1 MAAIARRA
9 FASNHHFE
17 RDIVTLAPWLFSATL
32 LVTGFPVLAQ
42 EGAVALTMD
51 AVNAARLESLVPPP
65 LPQPSQEPEAADLA
79 KADRPDPGMVR
90 LQILLDQ
97 AGASPGVIDGFDGEN
112 VRKAVAALETLH
124 GLEADGE
131 LDPDIIRIL
140 ETGEPVLLPY
150 TISPEDEAAVV
161 GPVPEDYA
169 ELAGYD
175 HLGFATIEEG
185 LAEKFHMDID
195 LLKALNPGST
205 FATGEQVIVAQLAEP
220 LQGEVARIE
229 ADKRLGQLRAYDKNN
244 KLVVAYPATVGS
256 DDNPSPAGI
265 HTVTAIAPEPTY
277 TYNPE
282 INFQQGNNDE
292 VLELAAGPN
301 NPVGTVWI
309 DLSEPT
315 YGIHGTPEPS
325 EIDKTASHGCVRLTN
340 WDAEELAGM
349 VEKGVS
355 VKFIQ

>member
-1 MAAIARRA
+1 M
-9 FASNHHFE
+9 
-17 RDIVTLAPWLFSATL
+17 TPAPWLVSAALLATL
-32 LVTGFPVLAQ
+32 SPALAQ
-42 EGAVALTMD
+42 EGDFALTMD
-51 AVNAARLESLVPPP
+51 AVNAARLESLAPPS
-65 LPQPSQEPEAADLA
+65 LPQSAEEPEAGDMD
-79 KADRPDPGMVR
+79 KMDQPDPSVVR
-90 LQILLDQ
+90 LQILLDW

-112 VRKAVAALETLH
+112 VRKAVAVIETLN
-124 GLEADGE
+124 GLAADGE
-131 LDPDIIRIL
+131 LDPDVIGIL
-140 ETGEPVLLPY
+140 EKGGPVLFPY

-161 GPVPEDYA
+161 GPLPEDYA

-175 HLGFATIEEG
+175 HLGFTSIEEG

-195 LLKALNPGST
+195 LFRALNPSS
-205 FATGEQVIVAQLAEP
+205 ALVAGEQVIVAQLAEP
-220 LQGEVARIE
+220 LEGKVARIE
-229 ADKRLGQLRAYDKNN
+229 ADKKLGQLRAYDRDNR
-244 KLVVAYPATVGS
+244 LIVAYPATVGS
-256 DDNPSPAGI
+256 DDNPSPVGT
-265 HTVTAIAPEPTY
+265 HTVTAIAPEPIY

-282 INFQQGNNDE
+282 VNFQQGNNDE
-292 VLELAAGPN
+292 VLELAPGPN

-355 VKFIQ
+355 VEFLQ